1 MTYVAKDRSALQRAV
16 ISPATA
22 YAILRV
28 VKPEDLRR
36 AFQNVP
42 DNLIWLR
49 EQVNTEVQELIVA
62 AQIHS
67 ERINTHRPESEPST
81 PSGESPEPWMTVAEV
96 AQMLGKTDRT
106 VRNYIKA
113 GVLEARRKDEKSYLV
128 DRASA
133 EVLATAKNAA

>member
-36 AFQNVP
+36 VFQHAP
-42 DNLIWLR
+42 RELIWLR
-49 EQVNTEVQELIVA
+49 EQVEAEVQELIVA
-62 AQIHS
+62 SQIHL
-67 ERINTHRPESEPST
+67 ERINAHRPDSEPST
-81 PSGESPEPWMTVAEV
+81 PSGESSEPWMTVAEV

-133 EVLATAKNAA
+133 EVLATAKNVA